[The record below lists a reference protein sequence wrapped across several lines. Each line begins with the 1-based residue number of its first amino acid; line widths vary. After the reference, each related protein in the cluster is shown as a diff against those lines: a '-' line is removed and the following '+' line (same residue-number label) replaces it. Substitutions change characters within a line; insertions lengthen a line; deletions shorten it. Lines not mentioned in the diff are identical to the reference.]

1 MRRLLPIVLGF
12 SFSISGCT
20 EPPKK
25 ERKLDKEELEKIESS
40 SDASDSALG
49 PIPDGPIAIVDG
61 EPISRDTFM
70 GIYDLKLQKYRD
82 RDRKIPRSADRRYR
96 KSITERLIYQAVL
109 AKEAAAQGVAYD
121 EAALAEREDNQK
133 KGIKDW
139 DKHLRRRGESEASL
153 REMYIAELREKAL
166 LEKAGK
172 LTVTDA
178 EIDEEYEK
186 VKPNYKQDQERVKAS
201 HILISVGPKERPA
214 PGEKPPEPTDEEK
227 KAWEDEA
234 LARANEVYELAKADG
249 ADFTALAIEHSD
261 GPSARKGGDLG
272 IFHAERMVKE
282 FSDAAFKLKVG
293 QVSKPVKTKFGFHII
308 KVFGKYPPG
317 DLPKEA
323 LTDQIK
329 ERLEARK
336 LHQGKRDLKT
346 ELLEKYKVENK
357 MEANLGPDPK
367 RRKGGNKGK
376 GAKGGKGPAP
386 TKPAGEPGAAKP
398 AADGK
403 APAPAEAKEPAPA
416 K

>member
-1 MRRLLPIVLGF
+1 MRRLIPIVLGL
-12 SFSISGCT
+12 SFTVSGCT

-40 SDASDSALG
+40 DAGSDSALG
-49 PIPDGPIAIVDG
+49 AIPDGPVAIVDG
-61 EPISRDTFM
+61 EQISRDTFM
-70 GIYDLKLQKYRD
+70 AIYDLKLQKYRD

-96 KSITERLIYQAVL
+96 KSITERLIYQKVL
-109 AKEAAAQGVAYD
+109 EKEAAAQGVAYD
-121 EAALAEREDNQK
+121 EAALAEREENQK

-139 DKHLRRRGESEASL
+139 DKHLRRRGESEESL
-153 REMYIAELREKAL
+153 REMYVAELREKAL

-178 EIDEEYEK
+178 EVDEEYEK

-227 KAWEDEA
+227 KKWEEEA
-234 LARANEVYELAKADG
+234 LARANEVFELAKADG
-249 ADFTALAIEHSD
+249 ADFTALAKEHSD

-323 LTDQIK
+323 LADQIK

-346 ELLEKYKVENK
+346 ELLDKYKVENK

-367 RRKGGNKGK
+367 RGKRGKPKGK
-376 GAKGGKGPAP
+376 GPGP
-386 TKPAGEPGAAKP
+386 TKPGAPDP
-398 AADGK
+398 AVDGGKK
-403 APAPAEAKEPAPA
+403 APADGEGEEKTPA

>member
-1 MRRLLPIVLGF
+1 MRRLIPIVLGLTF
-12 SFSISGCT
+12 AVSGCT

-40 SDASDSALG
+40 SGNSDSALG
-49 PIPDGPIAIVDG
+49 PIPDGPVATIDG
-61 EPISRDTFM
+61 EPISRDAFM
-70 GIYDLKLQKYRD
+70 AIYDLKLQKYRD

-96 KSITERLIYQAVL
+96 KSITERLIYQKVL
-109 AKEAAAQGVAYD
+109 EKEAAAQGVEYD
-121 EAALAEREDNQK
+121 EAALKEREENQK

-139 DKHLRRRGESEASL
+139 EKHLRRRGESEESL
-153 REMYIAELREKAL
+153 RQMYISELREKGL

-172 LTVTDA
+172 LTVTDE

-201 HILISVGPKERPA
+201 HILIAVGPKVRPA

-227 KAWEDEA
+227 KKWEEEA
-234 LARANEVYELAKADG
+234 LARANEVYELAKAEG
-249 ADFTALAIEHSD
+249 ADFTALAKEHSD

-293 QVSKPVKTKFGFHII
+293 DVSKPVKTKFGFHII

-323 LTDQIK
+323 LADQIK

-336 LHQGKRDLKT
+336 LHQGKRDLKA

-357 MEANLGPDPK
+357 MEAHLGPDPRK
-367 RRKGGNKGK
+367 RRRNK
-376 GAKGGKGPAP
+376 KGGKPKGPGP
-386 TKPAGEPGAAKP
+386 SKPAKAGAPDP
-398 AADGK
+398 AADATKKDEK
-403 APAPAEAKEPAPA
+403 APAK
-416 K
+416 

>member
-1 MRRLLPIVLGF
+1 MRTLIPILLGLTFAV
-12 SFSISGCT
+12 SGCT

-25 ERKLDKEELEKIESS
+25 ERKLDEKELEKIESS
-40 SDASDSALG
+40 SGGANDSALG
-49 PIPDGPIAIVDG
+49 AIPDGPVAIVDG
-61 EPISRDTFM
+61 EEIGRDAFLA
-70 GIYDLKLQKYRD
+70 IYDLKLQKYRD

-109 AKEAAAQGVAYD
+109 SKEAAALGVQYD
-121 EAALAEREDNQK
+121 EAALKEREENQR

-139 DKHLRRRGESEASL
+139 DKHLRRRGESEESL
-153 REMYIAELREKAL
+153 KQMYIAELLERAI
-166 LEKAGK
+166 LEKNGK

-186 VKPNYKQDQERVKAS
+186 VKPNYKQDKERVKAS

-214 PGEKPPEPTDEEK
+214 PGEKPPEPTEEEK
-227 KAWEDEA
+227 KKWEEEA
-234 LARANEVYELAKADG
+234 LARANEVFELASAEG
-249 ADFTALAIEHSD
+249 ADFAQLAKDKSD

-282 FSDAAFKLKVG
+282 FSDAAFKLKEG
-293 QVSKPVKTKFGFHII
+293 EVSKPVKTKFGFHII

-323 LTDQIK
+323 LVDQIK

-336 LHQGKRDLKT
+336 LHQGKREMKD
-346 ELLEKYKVENK
+346 ELLEKYKVQNK
-357 MEANLGPDPK
+357 MADHLGPDP
-367 RRKGGNKGK
+367 RRRRPKKGKKGPKVKGGDEKKAPTPDPANASLKQGEDK
-376 GAKGGKGPAP
+376 GAEK
-386 TKPAGEPGAAKP
+386 
-398 AADGK
+398 
-403 APAPAEAKEPAPA
+403 KEEAPA